1 MRVILLGSGS
11 YSGTP
16 KALCNCENCTR
27 ARKFPQYRRTRFSM
41 YIPKI
46 KALIDPSPDLYYH
59 LRHLNEKVEN
69 VFITHPHFDHI
80 AGLPELQVFKEVTFY
95 SHEKTLHVAK
105 LLQET
110 FLGEREWRYT
120 PLDFNR
126 WYEFGNFRVKH
137 FPVVHQPGEV
147 AGGFILEIGE
157 KKIAITGDTGPEIL
171 KDERVLQEIQGA
183 DLLVSEMTHKH
194 SIPKTHLGVEDAIKL
209 AQMVGA
215 NKTLFVHIS
224 HSNYT
229 HEGLEEKVREIGI
242 VGRDFMHLKI

>member
-1 MRVILLGSGS
+1 MKVILLGSGS

-27 ARKFPQYRRTRFSM
+27 ARKFPQYQRTRFSM

-46 KALIDPSPDLYYH
+46 SALIDPSPDLYYH
-59 LRHLNEKVEN
+59 LKHLNEKIER

-80 AGLPELQVFKEVTFY
+80 AGLPELQVFKEVSFY
-95 SHEKTLHVAK
+95 AHEKTLYVAK

-110 FLGEREWRYT
+110 FLGQKDWRYI
-120 PLDFNR
+120 PLEFNR
-126 WYEFGNFRVKH
+126 WYEFGKFEVKH
-137 FPVVHQPGEV
+137 FPVIHQPGEI
-147 AGGFILEIGE
+147 AGGFVLKIGN

-171 KDERVLQEIQGA
+171 KDKETLEEIQGA

-194 SIPKTHLGVEDAIKL
+194 SIPKTHLGVEDAIRL
-209 AQMVGA
+209 ARKVNA
-215 NKTLFVHIS
+215 KKTLFVHIS

-229 HEGLEEKVREIGI
+229 HEELEEKVGENGVIGK
-242 VGRDFMHLKI
+242 DFMILRI

>member
-1 MRVILLGSGS
+1 MKVILLGSGS

-27 ARKFPQYRRTRFSM
+27 ARKFPQYQRTRFSM

-46 KALIDPSPDLYYH
+46 SALIDPSPDLYYH
-59 LRHLNEKVEN
+59 LKHLNEKIER

-80 AGLPELQVFKEVTFY
+80 AGLPELQVFKEVSFY
-95 SHEKTLHVAK
+95 AHEKTLYVAK

-110 FLGEREWRYT
+110 FLGQKDWRYI
-120 PLDFNR
+120 PLEFNR
-126 WYEFGNFRVKH
+126 WYEFGKFEVKH
-137 FPVVHQPGEV
+137 FPVIHQPGEI
-147 AGGFILEIGE
+147 AGGFILRIGN

-171 KDERVLQEIQGA
+171 KDKETLEEIQGA

-194 SIPKTHLGVEDAIKL
+194 SIPKTHLGVEDAIRL
-209 AQMVGA
+209 ARKVNA
-215 NKTLFVHIS
+215 KKTLFVHIS

-229 HEGLEEKVREIGI
+229 HEELEEKVGENGVIGK
-242 VGRDFMHLKI
+242 DFMILRI

>member
-1 MRVILLGSGS
+1 MKVILLGSGS

-27 ARKFPQYRRTRFSM
+27 ARKFPQYQRTRFSM

-46 KALIDPSPDLYYH
+46 SALIDPSPDLYYH
-59 LRHLNEKVEN
+59 LKHLNEKIER

-80 AGLPELQVFKEVTFY
+80 AGLPELQVFKEVSFY
-95 SHEKTLHVAK
+95 AHEKTLYVAK

-110 FLGEREWRYT
+110 FLGQKDWRYI
-120 PLDFNR
+120 PLEFNR
-126 WYEFGNFRVKH
+126 WYEFGKFEVKH
-137 FPVVHQPGEV
+137 FPVIHQPGEI
-147 AGGFILEIGE
+147 AGGFILKIGN

-171 KDERVLQEIQGA
+171 KDKETLEEIQGA

-194 SIPKTHLGVEDAIKL
+194 SIPKTHLGVEDAIRL
-209 AQMVGA
+209 ARKVNA
-215 NKTLFVHIS
+215 KKTLFVHIS

-229 HEGLEEKVREIGI
+229 HEELEEKVGENEVIGK
-242 VGRDFMHLKI
+242 DFMILRI

>member
-1 MRVILLGSGS
+1 M
-11 YSGTP
+11 
-16 KALCNCENCTR
+16 
-27 ARKFPQYRRTRFSM
+27 
-41 YIPKI
+41 
-46 KALIDPSPDLYYH
+46 
-59 LRHLNEKVEN
+59 
-69 VFITHPHFDHI
+69 
-80 AGLPELQVFKEVTFY
+80 
-95 SHEKTLHVAK
+95 
-105 LLQET
+105 
-110 FLGEREWRYT
+110 
-120 PLDFNR
+120 
-126 WYEFGNFRVKH
+126 KH